1 MQFTAPWGI
10 HVKIMTIG
18 GSLICLGAPMFFIA
32 PPDSSFA
39 GQFMFYC
46 MKAPLFL
53 WLGSLLFVIRGY
65 SITEDSIL
73 IHRLIWATRLP
84 LEHLN
89 EVDLGNTTFRNSIRC
104 FGNGGLFGISGLYY
118 NKCVGTFRVFVT
130 DTTHT
135 VLLKFASRTILLS
148 PDDPRRFVSA
158 LLRQVNL
165 GSAMLE
171 AAG

>member
-18 GSLICLGAPMFFIA
+18 GSLICLGAPLFFIA
-32 PPDSSFA
+32 PPDGSFA

-53 WLGSLLFVIRGY
+53 WLGSLLFAIRGY
-65 SITEDSIL
+65 TITEDSIL

-89 EVDLGNTTFRNSIRC
+89 EVDLGNAAFRNSIRF

-118 NKCVGTFRVFVT
+118 NRRLGTFRAFIT
-130 DTTHT
+130 DTTRT
-135 VLLKFASRTILLS
+135 VMLKFASRTILVS

-158 LLRQVNL
+158 LLRQVDL
-165 GSAMLE
+165 TSE
-171 AAG
+171 I

>member
-18 GSLICLGAPMFFIA
+18 GSLICLGAPMLFIA
-32 PPDSSFA
+32 PPDGSFA

-53 WLGSLLFVIRGY
+53 WLGSLLFTVRGY

-73 IHRLIWATRLP
+73 IHRLIWTTRFP
-84 LEHLN
+84 LEQLI
-89 EVDLGNTTFRNSIRC
+89 EVDTDGNITFRNSIRC
-104 FGNGGLFGISGLYY
+104 FGNGGIFGISGLYY
-118 NKCVGTFRVFVT
+118 NRRVGTFRAFVT
-130 DTTHT
+130 DVTRT
-135 VLLKFASRTILLS
+135 VLLRFPSRTILVS

-158 LLRQVNL
+158 LLRQVDL
-165 GSAMLE
+165 GSE
-171 AAG
+171 I